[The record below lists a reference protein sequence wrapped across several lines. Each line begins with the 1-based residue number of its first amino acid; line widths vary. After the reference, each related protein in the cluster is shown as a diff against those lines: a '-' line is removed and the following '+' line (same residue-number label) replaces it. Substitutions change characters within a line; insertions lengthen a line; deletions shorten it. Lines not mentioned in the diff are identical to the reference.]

1 MKPLVNSL
9 LRTGIVF
16 ALVAGAAA
24 CNRTPDASPGTAAA
38 TTAGQATAAPA
49 AAPVAAPV
57 PVQAEP
63 AAAPA
68 AAPPPGRDPDY
79 ARVLA
84 VDPVRANGAPQRVCQ
99 DVVVTQQ
106 VQPRDPDQVAGT
118 AIGAVLGGVLGNA
131 VGHGRGRTLAAVA
144 GAVGGGYAGRRIEQ
158 DRQEDHVVQTVQQ
171 RCHNV
176 AGQSQVVAY
185 DVRYVYD
192 GVQRTVRLDHDPGDL
207 LPMRDGVV
215 ALPDVR

>member
-24 CNRTPDASPGTAAA
+24 CNRTPDANPGTAAA
-38 TTAGQATAAPA
+38 TTAGQAAAV
-49 AAPVAAPV
+49 PVAAPV
-57 PVQAEP
+57 PVQA
-63 AAAPA
+63 APA
-68 AAPPPGRDPDY
+68 VAPVAAPPPRRNPDY

-131 VGHGRGRTLAAVA
+131 VGHGRGRTLATVA

-158 DRQEDHVVQTVQQ
+158 DRQEDHVAQTVQQ

-192 GVQRTVRLDHDPGDL
+192 GVQRTVRLDHDPGDR